1 MKPNGS
7 RRTAEISHK
16 KNVLLQS
23 SVERKY
29 DSTFYPASPP
39 SPYGEPGRLFELS
52 INDESDSFLPGK
64 IDNHNNTVNSNDSS
78 TTKRRNIKHSN
89 KGNASVVMQRPGE
102 SFAIA
107 ERRVRERLKK
117 KKDEGLIKK
126 REDALRK
133 ARLKKLEE
141 NTKKAREDNIKARK
155 MKNKRHGYAALAKK
169 KSS

>member
-1 MKPNGS
+1 MESYDRLSGSTRYVHKSRIPLPRSINVKPNGS

-64 IDNHNNTVNSNDSS
+64 IDNHNNTVRSNDSS

-89 KGNASVVMQRPGE
+89 KSNASVVMQRPGE
-102 SFAIA
+102 SFCDSGKACQ
-107 ERRVRERLKK
+107 RK
-117 KKDEGLIKK
+117 IKK
-126 REDALRK
+126 E
-133 ARLKKLEE
+133 
-141 NTKKAREDNIKARK
+141 
-155 MKNKRHGYAALAKK
+155 KR
-169 KSS
+169 